1 MVSYCPECG
10 KKVEGSPRF
19 CPDCGNQLSMETEPT
34 KKTPVVEPGEDHR
47 RTLSTVYLI
56 AGILSILLP
65 LIIFV
70 SMEM

>member
-34 KKTPVVEPGEDHR
+34 KKTPVVVSLPMCFCAASGNTIINNPLGE
-47 RTLSTVYLI
+47 
-56 AGILSILLP
+56 GKW
-65 LIIFV
+65 
-70 SMEM
+70 